1 LKITEIELI
10 PVDMPRKKV
19 LTLARYGNL
28 GSGTPF
34 EFVLV
39 RVHTDEGVTG
49 VGECPPLPPLSPES
63 QPVVMD
69 VLRRW
74 LAPNVIGMDPF
85 ETEALWERMDFLAPT
100 YPMAKATIDNALW
113 DIRGR
118 SLDMPVYRLLGGS
131 TPENIPNTG
140 LIGIGE
146 PHEVAEEA
154 ERMAKA
160 GYTCLRIKIGPGFDV
175 KCFAAAREAVGDG
188 VTLRVD
194 CNQGYSASDA
204 IKIIRAMEPYG
215 LELVEQP
222 TVWWDFASLAKV
234 ARAVDTPIMPH
245 ESIYLLSDV
254 KNLLDAGALGVLGL
268 KTYRPWGGLTGARRI
283 LEMARVM
290 NVPCLFHDDIELSV
304 SLAAATHIIT
314 AYKHVITHKCELSG
328 YPEWIGDD
336 VVKEPV
342 EFHEGYVRVPE
353 GPGFGVEIDE
363 DKLDAYKKDQIKI
376 S

>member
-1 LKITEIELI
+1 LKITEVELI

-39 RVHTDEGVTG
+39 RVNTDEGLTG

-63 QPVVMD
+63 QPVVID

-85 ETEALWERMDFLAPT
+85 ETEALWEKMDFLAPT

-113 DIRGR
+113 DIRGT

-131 TPENIPNTG
+131 APEDIPNVG

-160 GYTCLRIKIGPGFDV
+160 GFACLRIKIGPGYDV
-175 KCFAAAREAVGDG
+175 KCFEADREAVGDG

-194 CNQGYSASDA
+194 CN
-204 IKIIRAMEPYG
+204 
-215 LELVEQP
+215 
-222 TVWWDFASLAKV
+222 
-234 ARAVDTPIMPH
+234 
-245 ESIYLLSDV
+245 
-254 KNLLDAGALGVLGL
+254 
-268 KTYRPWGGLTGARRI
+268 
-283 LEMARVM
+283 
-290 NVPCLFHDDIELSV
+290 
-304 SLAAATHIIT
+304 
-314 AYKHVITHKCELSG
+314 HV
-328 YPEWIGDD
+328 
-336 VVKEPV
+336 
-342 EFHEGYVRVPE
+342 
-353 GPGFGVEIDE
+353 
-363 DKLDAYKKDQIKI
+363 
-376 S
+376 